1 MTAARKVSELQAH
14 LLKTKQLLEKNHE
27 YYRLFSET
35 DFKKLGPGT
44 ASAMV
49 LSQVFT
55 DSYTIMETFFFRV
68 AQFFESSL
76 SATEWHK
83 ELLEHMRLE
92 VPGVRVAVISDKT
105 FEVCA
110 ELLRF
115 RHFRRYFFE
124 LEYDWDRIEMVKKK
138 YLQVQLLLFA
148 DLDQFFAFLEKIKA

>member
-1 MTAARKVSELQAH
+1 MSTARKVSELQAY
-14 LLKTKQLLEKNHE
+14 LLKTKQLLEKNGE
-27 YYRLFSET
+27 YYRQFNET
-35 DFKKLGPGT
+35 DYKKIGPGT

-55 DSYTIMETFFFRV
+55 DSYTIIETFFFRV

-76 SATEWHK
+76 SGTEWHK
-83 ELLEHMRLE
+83 ELLEQMRLE
-92 VPGVRVAVISDKT
+92 VPGVRVAIISDKT

-124 LEYDWDRIEMVKKK
+124 LEYDWDRIEMVRKK
-138 YLQVQLLLFA
+138 YLQVQPLLFT
-148 DLDQFFAFLEKIKA
+148 DFDRFFDFLEKIKL